1 MGRVDAQEH
10 WSAISGWLALPI
22 GDSPKAARRGP
33 SDQREAEGSSA
44 AQIQD
49 GNPARSLTCCLTTAG
64 RLALGIDT
72 PRAGCVRYLNIGAG
86 QQVVRLRQQGGRVM
100 AEAIRRDRHWWFED
114 SDGAWHRW
122 NRSSK
127 IEVKVEPGVTL
138 REYLSHRPVALILD
152 QGIAVPPEQVR
163 SMESLLVF
171 GSACT
176 VSSAER
182 VFPSDGRYSTA
193 QPRCGWPSRR
203 TLTHYPD

>member
-1 MGRVDAQEH
+1 MESIEQDLGSKQPSSSTTKDGMETGRIGRYFGCDRGSSH
-10 WSAISGWLALPI
+10 WRYHYHPSCTPRLSA
-22 GDSPKAARRGP
+22 D
-33 SDQREAEGSSA
+33 EGSY
-44 AQIQD
+44 
-49 GNPARSLTCCLTTAG
+49 GH
-64 RLALGIDT
+64 
-72 PRAGCVRYLNIGAG
+72 
-86 QQVVRLRQQGGRVM
+86 
-100 AEAIRRDRHWWFED
+100 DR
-114 SDGAWHRW
+114 
-122 NRSSK
+122 K
-127 IEVKVEPGVTL
+127 VKVEPGVTL

-193 QPRCGWPSRR
+193 QPRCGWQSRR